1 MITFKTTNITS
12 SSPWPASCKVSRRR
26 HSCIGE
32 RRNALPSRSIL
43 SPESPSAL
51 WAAFLQEPKDLLV
64 LILSNTSRIIHAW
77 ISPLENMDRLSESTK
92 KQSCEPQTTDF
103 GSIWSS
109 QKAHKFQHFL
119 KTAKV
124 RKLYFDPTIIQL
136 KTNIQFSSSFC
147 FFCQKS

>member
-1 MITFKTTNITS
+1 MVTFKTTNIIS

-26 HSCIGE
+26 HSCIGK

-64 LILSNTSRIIHAW
+64 SILSNISKIMQAW

-92 KQSCEPQTTDF
+92 KRSCEPQSLESVLGYRPQILGPF
-103 GSIWSS
+103 GPPKKHINFDIFNKE
-109 QKAHKFQHFL
+109 QKL
-119 KTAKV
+119 
-124 RKLYFDPTIIQL
+124 I
-136 KTNIQFSSSFC
+136 FC
-147 FFCQKS
+147 VLTPNHIPK